1 MTDKPASLYTRLG
14 GYDAIAAMVDDLLP
28 RLRSDELLSRFW
40 VSPRSLDT
48 HNRER
53 QLAVD
58 FIASAAGGPTFYL
71 GRDMRMFQKGM
82 GITKADYA
90 AFIADARRVA
100 HETRRRGRSVRHR
113 LAPGGNRGCRRQ
125 RHVQLSARSQQAA
138 ASPLAR
144 RPVSV
149 AHQSRRGRPGQAVGP
164 LSAVGRGRGGVQK
177 PERRPRDPADLS
189 PARGPR

>member
-1 MTDKPASLYTRLG
+1 MPEPASLYPRLG

-71 GRDMRMFQKGM
+71 GRDMRMSHKGM

-90 AFIADARRVA
+90 AFMR
-100 HETRRRGRSVRHR
+100 
-113 LAPGGNRGCRRQ
+113 C
-125 RHVQLSARSQQAA
+125 LSATLDTFAVPEQERGE
-138 ASPLAR
+138 
-144 RPVSV
+144 VV
-149 AHQSRRGRPGQAVGP
+149 AFITS
-164 LSAVGRGRGGVQK
+164 LE
-177 PERRPRDPADLS
+177 PEIVEA
-189 PARGPR
+189 